1 MRLINWVISFVLI
14 VWLPPHASSQ
24 DVERIVKDIEKSS
37 YYEKAKQLTERIED
51 ELNRRVRRKIKEK
64 REIVNSINQQILGK
78 AFESETAENEDHDA
92 LFDAQSRI
100 FIFVS
105 RSVPLSVLKSY
116 AADIDNLGN
125 ENIRLVFKAFPRN
138 FLNSFLK
145 KDPDCTDD
153 DCVVKAKIIIG
164 EGLYKRYSVDRVPA
178 VVFDPD
184 PTNLQD
190 DWLLVYGAV
199 SLKQALIMFHR
210 ESGRPELKLAAN
222 RVGHN

>member
-1 MRLINWVISFVLI
+1 MSLI
-14 VWLPPHASSQ
+14 VWLPSHASSQ
-24 DVERIVKDIEKSS
+24 DVERIVKDIEKSP

-51 ELNRRVRRKIKEK
+51 ELNRRVRRKIEEK
-64 REIVNSINQQILGK
+64 REIVNSINQQILGQ
-78 AFESETAENEDHDA
+78 AVESETAENDDHDA

-145 KDPDCTDD
+145 KDPDCTD
-153 DCVVKAKIIIG
+153 
-164 EGLYKRYSVDRVPA
+164 R
-178 VVFDPD
+178 
-184 PTNLQD
+184 
-190 DWLLVYGAV
+190 
-199 SLKQALIMFHR
+199 
-210 ESGRPELKLAAN
+210 
-222 RVGHN
+222 

>member
-14 VWLPPHASSQ
+14 VWLPPHANSQ
-24 DVERIVKDIEKSS
+24 DIERIVTDIGKSP
-37 YYEKAKQLTERIED
+37 YYERAKQLTERIED
-51 ELNRRVRRKIKEK
+51 ELNRRARRKIEKK

-78 AFESETAENEDHDA
+78 TFESETAENEDHDA

-116 AADIDNLGN
+116 AADIENLGN
-125 ENIRLVFKAFPRN
+125 ENIRLVFKAFPTN

-145 KDPDCTDD
+145 KDADCTDD

-164 EGLYKRYSVDRVPA
+164 EKIFKRYEVDRVPA
-178 VVFDPD
+178 VVFEPD

-199 SLKQALIMFHR
+199 SLKQALMIFHR
-210 ESGRPELKLAAN
+210 ESGRHELKLAAN
-222 RVGHN
+222 QVGRN

>member
-1 MRLINWVISFVLI
+1 MI
-14 VWLPPHASSQ
+14 
-24 DVERIVKDIEKSS
+24 KDIEKSS
-37 YYEKAKQLTERIED
+37 YYERAKQLTEGIED
-51 ELNRRVRRKIKEK
+51 ELNRRVRRKIEEK
-64 REIVNSINQQILGK
+64 RGIVNSINQQILGQ
-78 AFESETAENEDHDA
+78 AVELETAKNDEHDA

-116 AADIDNLGN
+116 AADIDNLGH

-153 DCVVKAKIIIG
+153 DCVVKAKFIIG

-190 DWLLVYGAV
+190 NWLLVYGAV